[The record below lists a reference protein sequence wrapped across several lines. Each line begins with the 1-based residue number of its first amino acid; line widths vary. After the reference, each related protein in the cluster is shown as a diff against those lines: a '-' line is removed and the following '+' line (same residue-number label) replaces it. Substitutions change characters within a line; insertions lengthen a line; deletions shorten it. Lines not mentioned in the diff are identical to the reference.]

1 MYRRALLL
9 AITLTV
15 PQQVFAAKS
24 PLTAG
29 VYVGNPSSGLTA
41 KYRQDAQFSLGL
53 DTFSVTADALWNVAD
68 LSSGALYS
76 PFHLITGVQWVDD
89 EQYQLGVRAG
99 LGMEIPFDS
108 FDIYAEGVMAQY
120 FHEETDSQFE
130 GAIGIRFPL

>member
-1 MYRRALLL
+1 MYKRALLL
-9 AITLTV
+9 ALTLAL

-29 VYVGNPSSGLTA
+29 VYVGDPSSGLTV

-53 DTFSVTADALWNVAD
+53 DTLSVTADALWNASD
-68 LSSGALYS
+68 LSQGSLYS

-89 EQYQLGVRAG
+89 ESYQLAVRAG
-99 LGMEIPFDS
+99 LGMEIPFDT
-108 FDIYAEGVMAQY
+108 FDLYAEGVMAQY
-120 FHEETDSQFE
+120 FHEDSDSRFE